1 MKNIIE
7 KLFATEAQRHREKCH
22 PELVEGR
29 PTSKEIWIR
38 QAHHDNF
45 FKFVLIFICVHL
57 CSFLVTLNAQ
67 SLWVEIGRAHV

>member
-45 FKFVLIFICVHL
+45 KCAVALGGSESL
-57 CSFLVTLNAQ
+57 C
-67 SLWVEIGRAHV
+67 